1 VVARSRTRRSERG
14 VAFTEFALIF
24 PIFLLIFLSSIDIG
38 RLIYIRQVIANLSRE
53 GASLASRGS
62 TDAQAIGAIE
72 AADDP
77 LDLAKYGK
85 VIVSTISRRS
95 PADGTPWVTNQTV
108 DGTFAF
114 NSRVG
119 TVGAKA
125 TVPGV
130 ASLAAG
136 ITIRT
141 VEVATPFKPV
151 MSSTGFG
158 VVYPSFVY
166 EVSYF

>member
-1 VVARSRTRRSERG
+1 MGRRRSERG

-24 PIFLLIFLSSIDIG
+24 PLFLVIFVSSIDVG
-38 RLIYIRQVIANLSRE
+38 RLIYIRQVVANLSRE

-62 TDAQAIGAIE
+62 TDAQAITAIE
-72 AADDP
+72 SADDP
-77 LDLAKYGK
+77 LDLKKYGK
-85 VIVSTISRRS
+85 VIVSTVQRKSA
-95 PADGTPWVTNQTV
+95 ADGTPWIFTQSS

-119 TVGAKA
+119 TVGTKA
-125 TVPGV
+125 TLPGV
-130 ASLAAG
+130 ASLATG
-136 ITIRT
+136 ITVKT
-141 VEVATPFKPV
+141 VEVATPFKAV

-158 VVYPSFVY
+158 VVYPTFVY